1 MQYILISSI
10 LQRLFQHYP
19 WIILLSL
26 DTKISYREFLGVFS
40 FLAGAHSRA
49 VEVTMSVICP
59 TLSFM
64 SLLFSILGNL
74 STKSDWYFSL
84 SSFFQFTFFT
94 FGFGHEISSLLVG
107 I

>member
-1 MQYILISSI
+1 
-10 LQRLFQHYP
+10 
-19 WIILLSL
+19 
-26 DTKISYREFLGVFS
+26 
-40 FLAGAHSRA
+40 
-49 VEVTMSVICP
+49 MSVICP

-64 SLLFSILGNL
+64 SLLFSTLGNR